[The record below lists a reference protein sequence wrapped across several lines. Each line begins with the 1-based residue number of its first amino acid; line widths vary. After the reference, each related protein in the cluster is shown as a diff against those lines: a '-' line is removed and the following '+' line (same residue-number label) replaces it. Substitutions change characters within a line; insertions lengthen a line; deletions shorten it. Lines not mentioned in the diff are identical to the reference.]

1 VALPEGLAAV
11 GRGEPNGD
19 EEGEEESED
28 EDEEEEEDDEE
39 EEPPKR
45 PPNAMLI
52 YSTRRIEVEGVNRGD
67 ESLACIISSNLRG
80 MDDSDKSKIR

>member
-1 VALPEGLAAV
+1 VALPPEGLAEV

-28 EDEEEEEDDEE
+28 EDEDAEDEDEDEEEE

-45 PPNAMLI
+45 PPNAMLVC
-52 YSTRRIEVEGVNRGD
+52 STKRNEAEGVGRGD
-67 ESLACIISSNLRG
+67 ESLVCTISSNLRCT
-80 MDDSDKSKIR
+80 